1 MKARRIAYFGSSTAV
16 DGGSELC
23 LLRMARRFNDDFKVT
38 LFLPDDGP
46 LFRAAASCGID
57 CINLEFLRL
66 RKHRGLDWMRWWA
79 SVRRARERLAM
90 ECRERGVQ
98 LIHFNDFIDL
108 PFYTVVRELDLP
120 SLAHLRLIVQ
130 NPLARH
136 VYLNRVGRAGSWVIP
151 VSGAVRRAML
161 GEHCSIPHR
170 VIHDPAP
177 DSSIFHPK
185 EKIQPNTP
193 FRLVLVSKLLENK
206 GHLHFCRIAGELEER
221 APGRFAFTLVA
232 PPSPGRED
240 YEREIRTL
248 FGNLPADRARF
259 IPGASHGELGGI
271 LRGSDLLLHLPDME
285 DSFPG
290 VVLEA
295 MACGVPVLA
304 HRVGGIPEQL
314 SDGEAGLLIRQ
325 GDEASAVREVLAL
338 ADDAA
343 KWKKYAEWGI
353 KKVSTDFSA
362 ETHFA
367 LLQKLYEERLRR

>member
-1 MKARRIAYFGSSTAV
+1 MTRPHIAYFGSSTAV

-23 LLRMARRFNDDFKVT
+23 LLRMARRFNEDFKVT

-46 LFRAAASCGID
+46 LFRAAASSGID

-66 RKHRGLDWMRWWA
+66 RRHHGLNWLRWAA
-79 SVRRARERLAM
+79 SVRRARERLAT

-108 PFYTVVRELDLP
+108 PFYTVAREIEVP
-120 SLAHLRLIVQ
+120 SLAHLRLIIQ
-130 NPLARH
+130 NPLVRR
-136 VYLNRVGRAGSWVIP
+136 VYRNRVWRSGAWVIP
-151 VSGAVRRAML
+151 VSEAVREAML
-161 GEHCSIPHR
+161 GEDSPLPHR

-177 DSSIFHPK
+177 DPACFYPHESVLPH
-185 EKIQPNTP
+185 TP

-206 GHLHFCRIAGELEER
+206 GHFHFCRIARELEER
-221 APGRFAFTLVA
+221 APARFAFTLVA

-240 YEREIRTL
+240 YEREVRGL
-248 FGNLPADRARF
+248 FDRLPADRARF
-259 IPGASHGELGGI
+259 ISGASHAELGDI
-271 LRGSDLLLHLPDME
+271 LRDSDLLLHLPDTE

-290 VVLEA
+290 VILEA

-314 SDGEAGLLIRQ
+314 SDGEAGLLIGQ

-338 ADDAA
+338 ADDTAR
-343 KWKKYAEWGI
+343 WRMYAERGI

-367 LLQKLYEERLRR
+367 LLRNLYEERLRR

>member
-1 MKARRIAYFGSSTAV
+1 MTRPHIAYFGSSTAV

-23 LLRMARRFNDDFKVT
+23 LLRMARRFNEDFKVT

-46 LFRAAASCGID
+46 LFRAAASSGID

-66 RKHRGLDWMRWWA
+66 RRHHGLDWMRWWA

-108 PFYTVVRELDLP
+108 PFYTVARELDLP
-120 SLAHLRLIVQ
+120 SLAHLRLILQ
-130 NPLARH
+130 NPIARS
-136 VYLNRVGRAGSWVIP
+136 VYRNRVRRSGAMVIP
-151 VSGAVRRAML
+151 VSNAVRRAML
-161 GEHCSIPHR
+161 GENSSVPHQ

-177 DSSIFHPK
+177 DPSFFHPR
-185 EKIQPNTP
+185 EMNQPNTP

-206 GHLHFCRIAGELEER
+206 GHLHFCRIARELEER

-240 YEREIRTL
+240 YEREVRGL
-248 FGNLPADRARF
+248 FDRLPADRARF
-259 IPGASHGELGGI
+259 IPGASHGELGDI
-271 LRGSDLLLHLPDME
+271 LRDSDLLLHLPDTE

-295 MACGVPVLA
+295 MACGAPVLA

-314 SDGEAGLLIRQ
+314 AEGEAGLLIPQ

-343 KWKKYAEWGI
+343 KWRMYAERGI

-367 LLQKLYEERLRR
+367 FLRNLYEDRLRR